1 MRVLPLPVSRKSHG
15 MLTSSLTQV
24 AATCLAFYLTLGL
37 SVGSL
42 LSFAVRGAICRC
54 NPFL

>member
-1 MRVLPLPVSRKSHG
+1 M
-15 MLTSSLTQV
+15 QV

-54 NPFL
+54 NPFF